1 MSVCMLDTWEG
12 RKEEIACVDVCTR
25 TYVRVHSNVL
35 KFPSAFQHYCHKLYQ
50 RACTS
55 PAWLQHVL
63 QNVFPLR
70 AARVECVY
78 HRLLDGALITIIKPF
93 DSQGVLFLGLSF
105 DNKKREKREG
115 SSLRSG
121 CRNCWLAL
129 SLPDSHWRA
138 PASLKVTPL

>member
-1 MSVCMLDTWEG
+1 MLDTWG
-12 RKEEIACVDVCTR
+12 GGCRQLHVRMCVHAHIYVCI
-25 TYVRVHSNVL
+25 RVL
-35 KFPSAFQHYCHKLYQ
+35 FCISALPQIISESFNI
-50 RACTS
+50 

-63 QNVFPLR
+63 QNVFSLR

-105 DNKKREKREG
+105 DNKKKREREG